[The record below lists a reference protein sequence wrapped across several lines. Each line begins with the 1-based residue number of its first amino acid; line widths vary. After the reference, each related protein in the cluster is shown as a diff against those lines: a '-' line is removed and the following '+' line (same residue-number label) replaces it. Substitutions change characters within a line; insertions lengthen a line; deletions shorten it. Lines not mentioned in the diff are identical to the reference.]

1 MNREEYM
8 AALEKHLRKLPK
20 EEKENAL
27 VYYNEYFDDAGV
39 ENEDRVIGELGSPAK
54 LAAQL
59 RSEYAL
65 KDNGE
70 DKKKMPVVL
79 VVILSIFAAPIA
91 LPLVI
96 VAAALVFC
104 VMVVVFAFL
113 FAFVVTAVSLA
124 LGGFL
129 WMVVGLMLI
138 FQSPASTLFYVG
150 SGACA
155 LGLGILLGVGMYRL
169 IPWVIN
175 GFKRMAQAILE
186 WRKNA

>member
-8 AALEKHLRKLPK
+8 AALEKHLRKLPGD
-20 EEKENAL
+20 EKENAL
-27 VYYNEYFDDAGV
+27 VYYNEYFDDAGP

-65 KDNGE
+65 KGNE
-70 DKKKMPVVL
+70 QEKKKMPVVL

-91 LPLVI
+91 PPLVI
-96 VAAALVFC
+96 VAAALVF
-104 VMVVVFAFL
+104 VLMVVVFSFL
-113 FAFVVTAVSLA
+113 FAFVVTAAALV

-129 WMVVGLMLI
+129 WMVIGLILI
-138 FQSPASTLFYVG
+138 FQSPAATLFYVG
-150 SGACA
+150 SGAFA

-175 GFKRMAQAILE
+175 GFKRMAEAILE